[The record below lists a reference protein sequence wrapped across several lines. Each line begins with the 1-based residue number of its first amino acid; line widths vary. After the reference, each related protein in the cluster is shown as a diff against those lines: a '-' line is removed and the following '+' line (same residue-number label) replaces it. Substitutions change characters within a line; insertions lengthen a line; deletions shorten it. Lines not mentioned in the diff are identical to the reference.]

1 MRLLVLCPDLRSG
14 VVGMC
19 LCEGGFQG
27 DGTNVVKANYWGVW
41 EKGTQEFFAL
51 FVQLFKFGII
61 AK

>member
-1 MRLLVLCPDLRSG
+1 
-14 VVGMC
+14 MC

-51 FVQLFKFGII
+51 FVQLFKFGIT